1 MKLNIKRWRIN
12 IRLFKWKNPA
22 SFNDRCTHSAGEA
35 AHPPITNKIAV
46 DDIGRRADDLPPS
59 IKRSEAQV
67 VKVELY
73 TDELLAEMM
82 PEVTYQY
89 WTYNGKVP
97 APFIRAREVD
107 TVETTNPP
115 LKNVQTTVIAS
126 GSSVMIEFI
135 IDVAGKYL
143 LVDHSLSRA
152 VHKGALAELIIEDK

>member
-1 MKLNIKRWRIN
+1 M
-12 IRLFKWKNPA
+12 
-22 SFNDRCTHSAGEA
+22 
-35 AHPPITNKIAV
+35 
-46 DDIGRRADDLPPS
+46 
-59 IKRSEAQV
+59 